1 MPRLARPPPIPTLP
15 TLAVRPVFLSLLHI
29 QMPVG
34 ALTSILHRIT
44 GVLLAVSAPLAVYL
58 LGRSLTDEAGFTQ
71 VALLFAHWVAKCVMV
86 TLVWALAHHVLAGIR
101 HMLMDVEIGSPLRM
115 ARRSAWA
122 VNLGGVAVALFVAVA
137 LL

>member
-1 MPRLARPPPIPTLP
+1 MPRLARPSPLP
-15 TLAVRPVFLSLLHI
+15 TLATRPDILNLLHI

-44 GVLLAVSAPLAVYL
+44 GVLLALSAPLAVYL
-58 LGRSLTDEAGFTQ
+58 LGRSLTDETGFTQ
-71 VALLFAHWVAKCVMV
+71 VALLFTHWAAKSVMV
-86 TLVWALAHHVLAGIR
+86 ILVWALAHHVLAGIR
-101 HMLMDVEIGSPLRM
+101 HVLMDIEIGSPLRM

-122 VNLGGVAVALFVAVA
+122 VNLGGVAAALLAAVA

>member
-1 MPRLARPPPIPTLP
+1 MPRLARPSPLP
-15 TLAVRPVFLSLLHI
+15 TLATRPVFLNLLHI

-44 GVLLAVSAPLAVYL
+44 GVLLALSAPLAVYL
-58 LGRSLTDEAGFTQ
+58 LGRSLTDETGFTQ
-71 VALLFAHWVAKCVMV
+71 VALLFTHWAAKSVMV
-86 TLVWALAHHVLAGIR
+86 ILVWALAHHVLAGIR
-101 HMLMDVEIGSPLRM
+101 HVLMDIEIGSPLRM

-122 VNLGGVAVALFVAVA
+122 VNLGGVAVALLAAVA